1 MAVTPEALR
10 RDYGIDARTL
20 HEVREIDMKSRRVL
34 VLSRSDNREWWEP
47 FDQLLIATGALPFC
61 PDVPGAGS
69 PGIYGVHSLQSGI
82 AVRKV
87 IDTENPKKAV
97 VIGGGYIGLEMAEAL
112 VMRGLEVSLVER
124 ASQVMGTLDPDM
136 GSIVSDA
143 LIGAGVTLFREESLQ
158 AFEVSDGRLRAVVTD
173 RRTLP
178 ADVVIL
184 GLGVRPN
191 TEIAARA
198 GIPLGVRDA
207 VKVND
212 RMQTAA
218 EGVWAAGDCAESF
231 HLVSR
236 RPVHIALGTI
246 ANKQGRVAGINLG
259 GGYATFP
266 GVVGT
271 AVSKICEWEVAR
283 TGLQER
289 EIKAIGLDYVTAR
302 IESTTRANYYP
313 NAGPI
318 TVKALA
324 EKGCGRLLGGQIVG
338 IEGAAK
344 RIDIFATAL
353 HAGFTVGEMINLDLS
368 YAPPFS
374 HVWDPVQIAA
384 RQADRA
390 VKKAS

>member
-1 MAVTPEALR
+1 M
-10 RDYGIDARTL
+10 
-20 HEVREIDMKSRRVL
+20 
-34 VLSRSDNREWWEP
+34 LSRPEKRQWWEP

-69 PGIYGVHSLQSGI
+69 EGIYGVHSLQSGVV
-82 AVRKV
+82 VRRV
-87 IDTENPKKAV
+87 IDRESPKKAV
-97 VIGGGYIGLEMAEAL
+97 VVGGGYIGLEMAEGL
-112 VMRGLEVSLVER
+112 LLRGLDVSLVER
-124 ASQVMGTLDPDM
+124 SSQVMNTLDPDI
-136 GSIVSDA
+136 GTIVSDA
-143 LIGAGVTLFREESLQ
+143 VSKVGVTLFREESLR
-158 AFEVSDGRLRAVVTD
+158 AFEVADGRLRAVVTD
-173 RRTLP
+173 RRVLP
-178 ADVVIL
+178 ADIVIL
-184 GLGVRPN
+184 GMGVRPN
-191 TEIAARA
+191 TALAAGA
-198 GIPLGVRDA
+198 GIPTGARGA
-207 VKVND
+207 IKVND
-212 RMQTAA
+212 RMQTAV

-236 RPVHIALGTI
+236 KPVHIALGTI
-246 ANKQGRVAGINLG
+246 ANKQGRIAGINLG

-283 TGLQER
+283 TGLNESEIR
-289 EIKAIGLDYVTAR
+289 EAGLEFVAAR
-302 IESTTRANYYP
+302 IESTTRASYYP

-324 EKGCGRLLGGQIVG
+324 EKGSGRLLGGQIVG

-390 VKKAS
+390 VNSAS